1 MLTRTISVLV
11 AFAATM
17 LVMMHFVVPT
27 PDTMLQSITSASA
40 QTETCAPAPPT
51 PGYDIKIMG
60 DSITTSYGASTA
72 AKSWPVMLQAQAAT
86 RGWTVGLHGIGS
98 TMAEQYLPGGP
109 HFDVTVAVRSSQP
122 DLVLMDW
129 RANEQ
134 LQGRTPGEL
143 KTALTALIGQIKQVS
158 PATKFMIVSP
168 PVMWYHEFESPAKQA
183 TYVDKM
189 REVATEQGACWVDL
203 RPYFETAGGPNAET
217 QKWLF
222 DDIHLSDA
230 GHKVFFAVIDTAL
243 LQACLS

>member
-1 MLTRTISVLV
+1 MRNRIIVALALLAIVAGAITTSTNSTNSAQLMLT
-11 AFAATM
+11 
-17 LVMMHFVVPT
+17 
-27 PDTMLQSITSASA
+27 TSAMA
-40 QTETCAPAPPT
+40 TTCAPAPPT

-60 DSITTSYGASTA
+60 DSLTTPYGASSA

-109 HFDVTVAVRSSQP
+109 HFDVTEAVRNSQP

-134 LQGRTPGEL
+134 LQGRTPDEL
-143 KTALTALIGQIKQVS
+143 KTALGALIGQIKQAS

-168 PVMWYHEFESPAKQA
+168 PVMWYHEFVSPAKQA

-189 REVATEQGACWVDL
+189 REVAQEQDACWVDL
-203 RPYFETAGGPNAET
+203 RPYFETDGGPSVET
-217 QKWLF
+217 KKWLF

-230 GHKVFFAVIDTAL
+230 GHKVFFAVINTAF
-243 LQACLS
+243 LQACPM